1 MGYTLI
7 IAEKPDAAR
16 RIAEA
21 LAEKNSLRSFTN
33 KDKVTYYEFERNG
46 KKHVVVCAVGHLF
59 NLAPLNKDWSYPI
72 FNYTWK
78 PSFQVSKDSAFSK
91 KYFDVVKSLLPQAS
105 EYIIATDYDTEGE
118 VIGANVLRFLAGK
131 NDAKRMKFST
141 LTKDELIEAYEN
153 ILPHIDFGQLEAGLT
168 RHELDW
174 LWGINLT
181 RALTLA
187 LKRVA
192 EKGFAILSSGRVQ
205 SPTLNLILEREL
217 EIRKFKPK
225 PFWQLELHA
234 KVDGNKI
241 VAMHE
246 KEKFWKKEEVDKVL
260 NECKG
265 KDAIVEKIK
274 KKEYRQKP
282 PFPFNTTDLQAEA
295 YAAFKF
301 SPAQTLQIAES
312 LYQQGYC
319 VTGDT
324 LIPLS
329 DGKIVTI
336 KELVENKNCSSLPA
350 IREDLKSEIT
360 TIEKYWK
367 LPYNGKLVEIIL
379 KNNDK
384 ITLTP
389 EHRLLVLRKYIPEW
403 VPASEIKIGDFVA
416 VPNKI
421 NVRRKKDPSCI
432 LEVFELFNDKE
443 KTKVLF
449 NLRKEFAEIIKN
461 RIKKKYKNLI
471 EINKHFNYKPV
482 TFYARFNRS
491 HLSFD
496 IIKWLL
502 DEKIISIEE
511 LEKNTISYFWAAET
525 AKPLALPFYF
535 TEDLCYFIGLIAAD
549 GHCSESGVSF
559 PNIKKLARTVE
570 EYIEKLKLGGWKG
583 EKTIGFKSKLFVK
596 ILNHLGIP
604 SGNKAHKI
612 DIPNLILIQPDRLI
626 WSYIAG
632 FFDGDGSVKLKKNKG
647 RKSFSIRIAFTSK
660 SEIFLRKLK
669 SVLLSYGITS
679 YIYQDDL
686 LIYSD
691 DCEIISSYILPFLK
705 IRRHEWKYATA
716 SYTTKKRFRHEHRL
730 IPIDSTILRKI
741 LEKNNFSLRE
751 ISKKIGINICNQ
763 ILRKAKFQK
772 SSLSKL
778 AKLLN
783 DKLLL
788 LLAEGDVIWKP
799 VIKINFKKNREKYV
813 YDVTTGFGCFIG
825 NSIILHNCSYPR
837 TSSQK
842 LPPSIGYEKILKAL
856 ASLKPYEKFAKELL
870 KKEKLIPNN
879 GPKDDVAHPCIY
891 ATHEVPDLSKLT
903 SQQKKIYDLIVRRT
917 LATFAEEALR
927 ESVNAILAIGGNKF
941 IAVGRRTIKPGWTE
955 IYSPYLALEE
965 QILPELKVGQTVK
978 VIKIDLLAK
987 ETQPPPRYSQGSIIK
1002 ELEKRNLGTKCITG
1016 DTKIP
1021 ILNGSK
1027 FHEISIEKLFNKEK
1041 SFKYQNEKILL
1052 NQDKLCFCVND
1063 KNVTTSK
1070 FNLITRR
1077 KLEKNEKVFE
1087 ITFEDNSKIKIT
1099 EDHPLLVYNDK
1110 LTYIPAKKVSK
1121 GMKVVSSFLYYDK
1134 FGNLISWNDFVRKL
1148 NPKSKLYGCLN
1159 LKEWRKNKGLTQKE
1173 IGKILGLR
1181 QATIAGWEK
1190 KMSVPL
1196 WVWSKLDLPLPKT
1209 IYSVNKKIN
1218 LQNPFP
1224 IVISSNLIRILAHL
1238 MGDGSLDREKLKRE
1252 NCFDFRYTN
1261 KNFDLVKLFVS
1272 DVEKV
1277 FKMNKK
1283 IEVKTDKRDKNKFYV
1298 KLPSILGRILSIL
1311 FKGLISK
1318 KINIDEKFYPDFI
1331 GAIFDDEGHS
1341 YKDETKIFIS
1351 NTNIYLIKNLEKYLK
1366 KLGFTPYVREEKLTK
1381 KHKSYKIFLYGRD
1394 VAKFLEEIPFFHKI
1408 KKERI
1413 VNNLSKKYNYKG
1425 QPYLLLEKK
1434 VFSYLP
1440 KQGATLKEIAFVT
1453 SLPLNT
1459 VKTCIKNLKSHGYVG
1474 VKIVGIHQQPKKKIL
1489 YIPLKECCK
1498 TFYSFLGENVIS
1510 PTLITKTVRNVAK
1523 INYKGYVYDIMN
1535 NLTSNFI
1542 LGNNIVV
1549 HNSTRAEILQILYD
1563 RRYIVGKSIQ
1573 VTKLGEVVA
1582 KTLKELV
1589 PNIVSEELTRHFE
1602 KEMEQVFNGKKKR
1615 EEVVEEAKEV
1625 LKEILEEF
1633 KSKEDKI
1640 GKKLLEGLVISR
1652 KEERKIGVCPNCGGE
1667 LRIIFS
1673 KKSGKRFVGC
1683 SNYPKCKTGFPLP
1696 LVGQITAL
1704 NKNCEVC
1711 GLPMIQVWRKG
1722 KRPFRMCINP
1732 NCESKKDWNRNTQKN

>member
-33 KDKVTYYEFERNG
+33 EDKVTYYEFERNG

-312 LYQQGYC
+312 LYQQG
-319 VTGDT
+319 
-324 LIPLS
+324 
-329 DGKIVTI
+329 
-336 KELVENKNCSSLPA
+336 
-350 IREDLKSEIT
+350 
-360 TIEKYWK
+360 
-367 LPYNGKLVEIIL
+367 
-379 KNNDK
+379 
-384 ITLTP
+384 
-389 EHRLLVLRKYIPEW
+389 
-403 VPASEIKIGDFVA
+403 
-416 VPNKI
+416 
-421 NVRRKKDPSCI
+421 
-432 LEVFELFNDKE
+432 
-443 KTKVLF
+443 
-449 NLRKEFAEIIKN
+449 
-461 RIKKKYKNLI
+461 
-471 EINKHFNYKPV
+471 
-482 TFYARFNRS
+482 
-491 HLSFD
+491 
-496 IIKWLL
+496 
-502 DEKIISIEE
+502 
-511 LEKNTISYFWAAET
+511 
-525 AKPLALPFYF
+525 
-535 TEDLCYFIGLIAAD
+535 FI
-549 GHCSESGVSF
+549 
-559 PNIKKLARTVE
+559 
-570 EYIEKLKLGGWKG
+570 
-583 EKTIGFKSKLFVK
+583 
-596 ILNHLGIP
+596 
-604 SGNKAHKI
+604 
-612 DIPNLILIQPDRLI
+612 
-626 WSYIAG
+626 
-632 FFDGDGSVKLKKNKG
+632 
-647 RKSFSIRIAFTSK
+647 
-660 SEIFLRKLK
+660 
-669 SVLLSYGITS
+669 
-679 YIYQDDL
+679 
-686 LIYSD
+686 
-691 DCEIISSYILPFLK
+691 
-705 IRRHEWKYATA
+705 
-716 SYTTKKRFRHEHRL
+716 
-730 IPIDSTILRKI
+730 
-741 LEKNNFSLRE
+741 
-751 ISKKIGINICNQ
+751 
-763 ILRKAKFQK
+763 
-772 SSLSKL
+772 
-778 AKLLN
+778 
-783 DKLLL
+783 
-788 LLAEGDVIWKP
+788 
-799 VIKINFKKNREKYV
+799 
-813 YDVTTGFGCFIG
+813 
-825 NSIILHNCSYPR
+825 SYPR
-837 TSSQK
+837 SASQK
-842 LPPSIGYEKILKAL
+842 LPPTINYEKILKAL

-903 SQQKKIYDLIVRRT
+903 PQQRKIYDLIVRRT

-1002 ELEKRNLGTKCITG
+1002 ELEKRNLGTK
-1016 DTKIP
+1016 
-1021 ILNGSK
+1021 
-1027 FHEISIEKLFNKEK
+1027 
-1041 SFKYQNEKILL
+1041 
-1052 NQDKLCFCVND
+1052 
-1063 KNVTTSK
+1063 
-1070 FNLITRR
+1070 
-1077 KLEKNEKVFE
+1077 
-1087 ITFEDNSKIKIT
+1087 
-1099 EDHPLLVYNDK
+1099 
-1110 LTYIPAKKVSK
+1110 
-1121 GMKVVSSFLYYDK
+1121 
-1134 FGNLISWNDFVRKL
+1134 
-1148 NPKSKLYGCLN
+1148 
-1159 LKEWRKNKGLTQKE
+1159 
-1173 IGKILGLR
+1173 
-1181 QATIAGWEK
+1181 
-1190 KMSVPL
+1190 
-1196 WVWSKLDLPLPKT
+1196 
-1209 IYSVNKKIN
+1209 
-1218 LQNPFP
+1218 
-1224 IVISSNLIRILAHL
+1224 
-1238 MGDGSLDREKLKRE
+1238 
-1252 NCFDFRYTN
+1252 
-1261 KNFDLVKLFVS
+1261 
-1272 DVEKV
+1272 
-1277 FKMNKK
+1277 
-1283 IEVKTDKRDKNKFYV
+1283 
-1298 KLPSILGRILSIL
+1298 
-1311 FKGLISK
+1311 
-1318 KINIDEKFYPDFI
+1318 
-1331 GAIFDDEGHS
+1331 
-1341 YKDETKIFIS
+1341 
-1351 NTNIYLIKNLEKYLK
+1351 
-1366 KLGFTPYVREEKLTK
+1366 
-1381 KHKSYKIFLYGRD
+1381 
-1394 VAKFLEEIPFFHKI
+1394 
-1408 KKERI
+1408 
-1413 VNNLSKKYNYKG
+1413 
-1425 QPYLLLEKK
+1425 
-1434 VFSYLP
+1434 
-1440 KQGATLKEIAFVT
+1440 
-1453 SLPLNT
+1453 
-1459 VKTCIKNLKSHGYVG
+1459 
-1474 VKIVGIHQQPKKKIL
+1474 
-1489 YIPLKECCK
+1489 
-1498 TFYSFLGENVIS
+1498 
-1510 PTLITKTVRNVAK
+1510 
-1523 INYKGYVYDIMN
+1523 
-1535 NLTSNFI
+1535 
-1542 LGNNIVV
+1542 
-1549 HNSTRAEILQILYD
+1549 STRAEILQILYD

-1673 KKSGKRFVGC
+1673 RRTGKRFVGC
-1683 SNYPKCKTGFPLP
+1683 SNYPKCNTGFPLP